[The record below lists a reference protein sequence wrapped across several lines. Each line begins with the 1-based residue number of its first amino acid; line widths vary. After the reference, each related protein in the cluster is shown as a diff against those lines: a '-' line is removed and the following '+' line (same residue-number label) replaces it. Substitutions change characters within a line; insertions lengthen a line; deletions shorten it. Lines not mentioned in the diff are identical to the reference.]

1 VIRLVLV
8 FVTLTASQL
17 QGCGTTKETPPLK
30 TRAAVKKEKG
40 KAKVTLKHDSKRKSG
55 SSLTWLADLKI
66 ASAIVIDSDLDL
78 NDHETAFSVASA
90 VRSPSLPLLPWS
102 KQDSEFLFT
111 PASPSSGCSTPQ
123 AISHS
128 TSMPVPS
135 VLDAG
140 PSNNPSSSLLSTF
153 PLAGPSSTMPTTFIP
168 PTIPQKAPTLQYTL
182 SYGMLYMQLSDNLME
197 LKHDL
202 WG

>member
-40 KAKVTLKHDSKRKSG
+40 KAKATKHDSKRKSG
-55 SSLTWLADLKI
+55 SSLTRLADLKI

-78 NDHETAFSVASA
+78 DDHETAFSAASA

-111 PASPSSGCSTPQ
+111 PASPSSGRSTPQ
-123 AISHS
+123 AVSHS
-128 TSMPVPS
+128 TSVTVPS
-135 VLDAG
+135 VSDAG
-140 PSNNPSSSLLSTF
+140 PSNNPSNSSLSTF

-182 SYGMLYMQLSDNLME
+182 SYGMPYMQLSDDLTE
-197 LKHDL
+197 LKHDP